1 MLMLPVGGLR
11 KTGHAHSYELN
22 CQRPTI
28 PARWGIVSHRSP
40 LPREREPVTMHRPL
54 VCCGGPTTCL
64 WRSASNKASAASL
77 LWRGLWP
84 PWQVSEEP
92 LPLRGQGGGG
102 RSPGARTTRIPL
114 FFKPSQR
121 RGQGVLMKSGL
132 ERAKWPRVV
141 ARVFLSNAGGFLPG
155 GEVLCE
161 RRVSSK

>member
-1 MLMLPVGGLR
+1 MANSGYLLGR
-11 KTGHAHSYELN
+11 KGTM
-22 CQRPTI
+22 
-28 PARWGIVSHRSP
+28 GIQ
-40 LPREREPVTMHRPL
+40 
-54 VCCGGPTTCL
+54 
-64 WRSASNKASAASL
+64 ASL

-84 PWQVSEEP
+84 PWQVSKTP
-92 LPLRGQGGGG
+92 PSKGVRGGGG

-155 GEVLCE
+155 GEVLRE
-161 RRVSSK
+161 RGVSNK